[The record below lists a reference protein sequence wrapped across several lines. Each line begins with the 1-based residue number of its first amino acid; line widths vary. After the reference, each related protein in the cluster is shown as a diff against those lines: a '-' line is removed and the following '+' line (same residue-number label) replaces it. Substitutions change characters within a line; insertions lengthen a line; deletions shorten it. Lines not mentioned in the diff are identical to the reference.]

1 MLNRRSIR
9 IKVLQHIYSFGHN
22 VDLTEDVE
30 GLKTNTLAN
39 LKSSISS
46 IDTYYIQVIVLALN
60 FKEID
65 FKNKGLKKKNQ
76 LNFNLSQNKILDLF
90 QKKSVIKNEI
100 ISFNSSLA
108 SELELFKDWYKLLKN
123 ETFFEIYN
131 KQDSPSVDDDIKFVK
146 DLIFVF
152 ILKNEDINSFF
163 ESRNIHWDIDKQI
176 IRSMLKKSIG
186 SLNSSDFNTFAV
198 ASLSENINEDIEFAS
213 SLFECVVSNTD
224 KYDSYVKKFVKN
236 WDIDRISKMDLSI
249 IRLGI
254 AEMTSFNHIPVKV
267 TINECID
274 LAKNFSSPKSGKF
287 VNGLLDVISLNL
299 QETGQIKKTGKG
311 LIDNK

>member
-100 ISFNSSLA
+100 ISFNSSLV

-198 ASLSENINEDIEFAS
+198 ASLSENINEDMEFAS

>member
-254 AEMTSFNHIPVKV
+254 AEMISFNHIPVKV

>member
-100 ISFNSSLA
+100 ISFNSSLV

-254 AEMTSFNHIPVKV
+254 AEMILFNHIPVKV